1 MDGAN
6 HIISR
11 LEDICVIAPTGAGK
25 SLLWILPL
33 LAQKQGISLV
43 IVPFTSLGVQGE
55 NRHKNSH
62 ITATFL
68 SSENCSPEILRK
80 IAQSVGMHVIY
91 TCPEMLE
98 TPAVAQVLHCQSFQD
113 QLSGIYIDEA
123 HCVHESLSWR
133 PPYTCLHLLR
143 QVIGSAVPL
152 ITLSAT
158 LPQCYQDSLVVYAG
172 LHPQYHLI
180 NLGNFRSELA
190 TVVKHMQHAVNSF
203 LDLMFIIDLA
213 NRLSIIIYCDNLETL
228 TAMFWW
234 FYKQLESAQLP
245 CIDGVSNGCVRIL
258 LGSDKIGAGMD
269 FPSVGLVVQYQ
280 CQGLSI
286 VQWEQRKGHGA
297 RCHGLTATGL
307 ILVEKSML
315 EGPNSSKVKLLN
327 SQDPGL
333 LDLVQ
338 TKGCLQHCVDKWL
351 ENPVQESNVNPCSS
365 CSNCNPDLVKF
376 TDQYIF
382 MLEDFHKGH
391 MQNLVPVKE
400 AEKIY
405 TELCHWRLKLWK
417 LEWKDK
423 LPGRGPESLVST
435 VDLTEISCCALQI
448 STLDDLDQVA
458 SIVHLKDVGPPLLI
472 ALHTAVLHICGPE
485 STEDLTSP
493 NVVVMDIPAK
503 LQWDTPENPDTF
515 LTNEVAQQVGRLEYG
530 EQVIYF

>member
-1 MDGAN
+1 
-6 HIISR
+6 
-11 LEDICVIAPTGAGK
+11 
-25 SLLWILPL
+25 
-33 LAQKQGISLV
+33 
-43 IVPFTSLGVQGE
+43 
-55 NRHKNSH
+55 
-62 ITATFL
+62 
-68 SSENCSPEILRK
+68 
-80 IAQSVGMHVIY
+80 
-91 TCPEMLE
+91 MLE

-123 HCVHESLSWR
+123 HCVHESLSWQ

-180 NLGNFRSELA
+180 NLGNFHSELA
-190 TVVKHMQHAVNSF
+190 TVVKHMQYALNSF

-245 CIDGVSNGCVRIL
+245 VSWLDILHAGLSENHQQQCIDGVSNGHVRIL

-286 VQWEQRKGHGA
+286 VQWEQRKGCGA
-297 RCHGLTATGL
+297 RHHGLTATGL

-315 EGPNSSKVKLLN
+315 EGPNSSTVKLLN
-327 SQDPGL
+327 SQDSGL

-351 ENPVQESNVNPCSS
+351 ENRVRESNVNPCSS
-365 CSNCNPDLVKF
+365 CSNCNHDLVKF

-391 MQNLVPVKE
+391 MRNLVPVKE

-423 LPGRGPESLVST
+423 LPGWGPESLVST
-435 VDLTEISCCALQI
+435 VDLTEISRCALQI

-458 SIVHLKDVGPPLLI
+458 SVVHLKDV
-472 ALHTAVLHICGPE
+472 
-485 STEDLTSP
+485 
-493 NVVVMDIPAK
+493 
-503 LQWDTPENPDTF
+503 
-515 LTNEVAQQVGRLEYG
+515 
-530 EQVIYF
+530 